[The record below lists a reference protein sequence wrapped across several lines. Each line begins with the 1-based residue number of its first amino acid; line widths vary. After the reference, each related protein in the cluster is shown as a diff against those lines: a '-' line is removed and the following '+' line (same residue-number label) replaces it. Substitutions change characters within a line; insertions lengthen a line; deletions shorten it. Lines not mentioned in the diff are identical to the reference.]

1 MQAAQRAP
9 RLGSAAPPLC
19 FPPHPSAQQGCESS
33 RREVRHPWGAPCWWL
48 CPGHPQH
55 CLTLSPALAVVSP
68 GWTRETPM
76 LGGRALWGCPGQGTH
91 KWRVV
96 TLRAACLLWGFLPSL
111 LRAFSPAGRGE
122 GPREADL
129 PARQRWARSALGA
142 FDALGPPAAL
152 QMAPGVL
159 VWGRDLPEDPRGG
172 VGAFPPAFSLA
183 LTVSPEAALRGR
195 CGLPAH
201 RPRRGRVWAQQLR
214 LYLLRPR
221 RRPDTLGRA

>member
-19 FPPHPSAQQGCESS
+19 FPPHPSAQQGCESA

-55 CLTLSPALAVVSP
+55 CLTLSPAPAVVSP
-68 GWTRETPM
+68 GWTWETPM
-76 LGGRALWGCPGQGTH
+76 LGGRALWGCPGQGTR

-111 LRAFSPAGRGE
+111 LRAFSPEGRGE

-142 FDALGPPAAL
+142 LGALGPPAAL

-159 VWGRDLPEDPRGG
+159 VWGRDLPEHPRGG
-172 VGAFPPAFSLA
+172 VGGGGGRSDPPTCLFTGSDRLSRGSSAR
-183 LTVSPEAALRGR
+183 ALRTACSQTAQGPSL
-195 CGLPAH
+195 GPAA
-201 RPRRGRVWAQQLR
+201 PS
-214 LYLLRPR
+214 LL
-221 RRPDTLGRA
+221 A